1 MEKKERV
8 YPKGL
13 IGFKPHEKAPSFVL
27 GKVCITLN
35 DLIAWCKENPQHL
48 TDYKG
53 NKQLVL
59 QITSGDKGVSFSV
72 DDFKPSEKK
81 AEKDDLLF

>member
-13 IGFKPHEKAPSFVL
+13 IAFKPHEKAPSFVL

-53 NKQLVL
+53 
-59 QITSGDKGVSFSV
+59 
-72 DDFKPSEKK
+72 E
-81 AEKDDLLF
+81 